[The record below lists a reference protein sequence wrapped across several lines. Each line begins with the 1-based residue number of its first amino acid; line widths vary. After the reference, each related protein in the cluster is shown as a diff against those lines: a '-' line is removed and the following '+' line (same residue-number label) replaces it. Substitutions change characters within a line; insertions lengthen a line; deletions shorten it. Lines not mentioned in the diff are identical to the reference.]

1 MLLEFGLDR
10 FLFVAVTTRC
20 AGRDSVL
27 SNSPS
32 GFTIRSMARCDPMNP
47 DKLPKYVILIR
58 WDTFRLDLVGR
69 AQIIGAIALAVALI
83 GLKIFVF

>member
-1 MLLEFGLDR
+1 MLVEFGLDR

-32 GFTIRSMARCDPMNP
+32 GFAIRLMARCNPMKL
-47 DKLPKYVILIR
+47 DKLPKYLILIR

-69 AQIIGAIALAVALI
+69 AQIIGAIALAAALI
-83 GLKIFVF
+83 GLKIFMF